1 MREGEG
7 KIKYFIRQRKN
18 SKVFESPYFNSL
30 KILQISSILFCFVP
44 VALLIL
50 EDLVLSN
57 LPFHRFNVAWGLL
70 DNSGFINGSSLGIL
84 RHKYWFT
91 FSGFMSNLPYLAK
104 LTMECT
110 VFFHAYFTMWDVNL
124 VPANINFNNFKVMK
138 QMGQVDSI
146 ICSKSAF
153 FAQAPIVFQS
163 FQVGK
168 ELFVNEKADVYKYTM
183 FGGDDNEISRGYSP
197 DTGYRRMT
205 NGNQQVNQYDDQ
217 LSRGDSNGGSTDD
230 EGNEQI
236 EYLPNQIKIDQHFDC

>member
-1 MREGEG
+1 
-7 KIKYFIRQRKN
+7 
-18 SKVFESPYFNSL
+18 
-30 KILQISSILFCFVP
+30 
-44 VALLIL
+44 
-50 EDLVLSN
+50 
-57 LPFHRFNVAWGLL
+57 
-70 DNSGFINGSSLGIL
+70 
-84 RHKYWFT
+84 
-91 FSGFMSNLPYLAK
+91 
-104 LTMECT
+104 
-110 VFFHAYFTMWDVNL
+110 
-124 VPANINFNNFKVMK
+124 
-138 QMGQVDSI
+138 MGQVDSI